1 MSENLPE
8 NDLTKVMAEE
18 IKLVIDNAR
27 NNAFYAVNNE
37 LLTAYWNVGRIIVKN
52 EQNGNIKAEYG
63 KQVLLQL
70 SKELTKLLGKGFSRS
85 NLQFMRKF
93 YINYPICQTVSGKL
107 SWSHYIELLSIENKS
122 KCSFYEKEAENSKW
136 SVRILKDQISKSLFE
151 RLLLSDRKLN
161 KDKVLS
167 LLNTVIIKKSPLTWC
182 YR

>member
-93 YINYPICQTVSGKL
+93 YINYPICQTVSGK
-107 SWSHYIELLSIENKS
+107 
-122 KCSFYEKEAENSKW
+122 
-136 SVRILKDQISKSLFE
+136 
-151 RLLLSDRKLN
+151 
-161 KDKVLS
+161 
-167 LLNTVIIKKSPLTWC
+167 
-182 YR
+182 